1 LEKDD
6 RNKTWTL
13 RQRNEALQG
22 RSNGKGQRKERRIA
36 TYLHHL
42 VQRRLV
48 HAKLLK
54 VILRR
59 LDHLLDDLLV
69 DVALLSLS
77 AKLAFTRPRRAGCAG
92 DH

>member
-1 LEKDD
+1 
-6 RNKTWTL
+6 L
-13 RQRNEALQG
+13 RQRNEALRG
-22 RSNGKGQRKERRIA
+22 RRSDEGQRKERRIA

-48 HAKLLK
+48 DAKLLK

-69 DVALLSLS
+69 DGALLLLS
-77 AKLAFTRPRRAGCAG
+77 AMLSFTRPRRAGCAG